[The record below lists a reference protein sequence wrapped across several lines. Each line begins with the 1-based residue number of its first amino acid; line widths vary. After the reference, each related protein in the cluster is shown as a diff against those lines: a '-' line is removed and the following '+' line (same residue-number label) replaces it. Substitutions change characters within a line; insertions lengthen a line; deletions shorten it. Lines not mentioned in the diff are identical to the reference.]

1 MGRALQPCGTWAA
14 YKRHKRKGE
23 EPCDACRQAAREQRR
38 GQRDSDREKASAPRL
53 SMVPPVEVGVVVD
66 DPVPDPLEV
75 ARDNLVIVE
84 ATLRSPMTPGGSIA
98 NLTKRREELVDRIR
112 KLSGA
117 DVQEVSVLDQL
128 AQRRK
133 DRLAGTAN

>member
-14 YKRHKRKGE
+14 YKRHKRRGE
-23 EPCDACRQAAREQRR
+23 EPCEACRQAAREQRR

-53 SMVPPVEVGVVVD
+53 SMVPPVEVGVVAD

>member
-1 MGRALQPCGTWAA
+1 MAWRDHSSRAVPFAA
-14 YKRHKRKGE
+14 YARHKKYGE
-23 EPCDACRQAAREQRR
+23 EPCEPCRQAARDQKN
-38 GQRDSDREKASAPRL
+38 DRASARKKSSGEARL
-53 SMVPPVEVGVVVD
+53 ELLAPPAEEPE
-66 DPVPDPLEV
+66 PVPDPLEV
-75 ARDNLVIVE
+75 ARDSLAIVE
-84 ATLRSPMTPGGSIA
+84 ATLRAPLTPGGSIA

-117 DVQEVSVLDQL
+117 DRQEVSVLDQL